1 MIARGTAGA
10 GVTTVSA
17 PVTVPGVNL
26 QKARAALAHSITRSV
41 AVARRGAATVIGAA
55 GLASGAIG
63 AGAEWGWPV
72 GLMVA
77 CPLAV
82 WFASLLPSGTE

>member
-1 MIARGTAGA
+1 M
-10 GVTTVSA
+10 TTVAA
-17 PVTVPGVNL
+17 PLPSLTVARRRAVTAFTHATV
-26 QKARAALAHSITRSV
+26 RAVSI
-41 AVARRGAATVIGAA
+41 ARRGAGTAIGAT

-77 CPLAV
+77 CPLMV
-82 WFASLLPSGTE
+82 WFASLLPSDTR

>member
-1 MIARGTAGA
+1 MTTTAAPVPGLTIARERVRAILTRTA
-10 GVTTVSA
+10 
-17 PVTVPGVNL
+17 L
-26 QKARAALAHSITRSV
+26 QTAS
-41 AVARRGAATVIGAA
+41 VARRGAATTIGAA

-63 AGAEWGWPV
+63 AGAQWGWPV

-82 WFASLLPSGTE
+82 WFASLLPSDTR